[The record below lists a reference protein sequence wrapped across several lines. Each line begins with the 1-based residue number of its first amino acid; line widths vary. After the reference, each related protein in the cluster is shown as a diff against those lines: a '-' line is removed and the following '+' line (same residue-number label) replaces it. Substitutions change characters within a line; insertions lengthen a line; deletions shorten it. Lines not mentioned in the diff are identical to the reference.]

1 MILDDPGGPD
11 SISWR
16 ALSAELRLL
25 WGNDSLEKENLIVQ
39 ERRESIPGAM
49 SLIRW
54 KKMGSEAEREILSSL
69 VLWLDKRIGHLWV
82 TGEKVEHTNTGAGR
96 WLLLHIFQFLW
107 SRKQSHHGKVRIR
120 EEVWGAGRRRENE
133 KAIWECERGETDHR
147 KWFFLHT
154 TETDLLL
161 FHLEFSH
168 LYL

>member
-1 MILDDPGGPD
+1 ME
-11 SISWR
+11 STN
-16 ALSAELRLL
+16 LSFLIKGKRGIEWKVEKQMAWKTFFFFFKQENEYMSDAK
-25 WGNDSLEKENLIVQ
+25 GNDSLEKENLIVQ

-82 TGEKVEHTNTGAGR
+82 TGDKVEHTNTGAGR

-133 KAIWECERGETDHR
+133 KAI
-147 KWFFLHT
+147 
-154 TETDLLL
+154 
-161 FHLEFSH
+161 
-168 LYL
+168 